1 MPILTLRGGV
11 AVTYRN
17 IKDDNIAIG
26 VFTPY
31 DELNKVKNRV
41 ITRKDFFPFSEI
53 VSSRGPYRFTE
64 KLHEDHP
71 DARSRLSKGHDYDV
85 SSNVFTRLSNIFYD
99 EKPNNNKEY
108 IKNFR

>member
-1 MPILTLRGGV
+1 M
-11 AVTYRN
+11 
-17 IKDDNIAIG
+17 
-26 VFTPY
+26 
-31 DELNKVKNRV
+31 

-108 IKNFR
+108 IKILGREMLKEYLNILKRII